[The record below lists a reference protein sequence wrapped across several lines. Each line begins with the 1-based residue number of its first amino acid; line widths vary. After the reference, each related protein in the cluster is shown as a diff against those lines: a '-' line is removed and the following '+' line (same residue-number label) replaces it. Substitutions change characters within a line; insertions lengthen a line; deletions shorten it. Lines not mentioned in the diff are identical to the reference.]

1 MKSLKEADNNKDKN
15 DFFNYCANDP
25 KLKELFNDEEMNI
38 LYKELS
44 NTSSKFKNLPRRS
57 LRGSSNSNNTSTNN
71 EASYSHNN
79 LTIKASPN
87 KNLLEVSP
95 FHSIGRDSSHKDKSV
110 KISKVDLK
118 GDIQSA
124 ISGRNQFIL
133 RLLKYATS
141 KFESYK
147 EKMLAKAMAW
157 LENEMSNILMNLS
170 DNQIGKLYK
179 QVKGN
184 QTKGDDK
191 ENSMIGN
198 FIKEFSN
205 LALITDIIEN
215 QKKPATLRSRT
226 HSTSSEK
233 EEFEDLEKKLSKDN
247 SNSVVR
253 TKYSLNERPSQK
265 SLTDFTSDI
274 PPISSKRKT
283 SENLKNKRGNKRLK
297 SATTKQPSLVGKF
310 KKNSTENILQ
320 QDSNDNSINDKFLS
334 DDSFVDALDQNLSA
348 LSIRVSSPDIEIIN
362 YNENHLV
369 QIETSNFN
377 IFLLEKDVGE
387 KNILPAIS
395 IYIFQQYNYY
405 SKIDSDKFENF
416 ICEIVKGYKRSNPY
430 HHVIKYL
437 YYLNRIYMRQM

>member
-1 MKSLKEADNNKDKN
+1 MKAATDNDKSKN
-15 DFFNYCANDP
+15 DFFNYCANDT
-25 KLKELFNDEEMNI
+25 KLKALFNDEEMN
-38 LYKELS
+38 LLFKELS
-44 NTSSKFKNLPRRS
+44 NTSSKITNLPRRS
-57 LRGSSNSNNTSTNN
+57 LRGSSNSNNASVNN
-71 EASYSHNN
+71 EASPNC

-87 KNLLEVSP
+87 RNLLDLSP
-95 FHSIGRDSSHKDKSV
+95 FQSVGKDSNRRDKSV
-110 KISKVDLK
+110 KINKNDLK

-133 RLLKYATS
+133 KLLKYATS
-141 KFESYK
+141 KFESFK
-147 EKMLAKAMAW
+147 EKMLSKAMAW
-157 LENEMSNILMNLS
+157 LENELSNILMNLS
-170 DNQIGKLYK
+170 DNEIGKMYK

-184 QTKGDDK
+184 QTKSYDK

-205 LALITDIIEN
+205 FGLINDIIEN
-215 QKKPATLRSRT
+215 QKKPATLRSRS

-233 EEFEDLEKKLSKDN
+233 EDFEDLEKKLSKDN
-247 SNSVVR
+247 SSVVR

-265 SLTDFTSDI
+265 SLADFTSEI
-274 PPISSKRKT
+274 PPLSEKRKT
-283 SENLKNKRGNKRLK
+283 SENIRSKRNNKRNK

-310 KKNSTENILQ
+310 RKTSTENILQ
-320 QDSNDNSINDKFLS
+320 HDSNDNSLNDKFLS

-348 LSIRVSSPDIEIIN
+348 LSIRVNTPDNDIIN

-405 SKIDSDKFENF
+405 SKIDCDKFENF
-416 ICEIVKGYKRSNPY
+416 VCEIVKGYKRSNPY
-430 HHVIKYL
+430 HHVG
-437 YYLNRIYMRQM
+437 Q